1 MTACSAAATRPAVL
15 APRTGRRALRP
26 LPRRQPTL
34 TRLRGAAA
42 NPAGWP
48 WRTRLS
54 ARSGRILEY
63 VHEVRP
69 QPPRRQQAARLSADS
84 LAACLLQGENR
95 PADTW
100 KCHKPGCGQQ
110 FRTRENLV
118 KHNSRTS
125 HQPAD
130 GGEPLSAEPTLQP
143 DRPNGPRYCV
153 HDDCH
158 RQYNRAGS
166 NGGRLMTIEAAF
178 NYHNDYHKPNP
189 DSDDGLWVRPPPPRR
204 RRCTHESG
212 SAAEPRAPRSEKGA
226 AVRQLQQVLL
236 L

>member
-1 MTACSAAATRPAVL
+1 M
-15 APRTGRRALRP
+15 
-26 LPRRQPTL
+26 
-34 TRLRGAAA
+34 
-42 NPAGWP
+42 
-48 WRTRLS
+48 
-54 ARSGRILEY
+54 
-63 VHEVRP
+63 RP

-84 LAACLLQGENR
+84 LAACLLQGENQ

-110 FRTRENLV
+110 FRARENLV

-143 DRPNGPRYCV
+143 DQPNGPRYCV

-178 NYHNDYHKPNP
+178 NHHNDYHKPNP
-189 DSDDGLWVRPPPPRR
+189 NSDDGL
-204 RRCTHESG
+204 
-212 SAAEPRAPRSEKGA
+212 
-226 AVRQLQQVLL
+226 
-236 L
+236 